1 MTRASERGIG
11 RLLPLLVLLFAFP
24 ATAGEPPVPARQ
36 VVDKTLAQVISIL
49 NDTKASETDRRDRIA
64 SIAYERFDFD
74 TMSKLVIARPWRKF
88 TKQEREEFITEFK
101 THLARSYGRRL
112 SRYEGINVKVVS
124 EVSEPRGDISVH
136 TQVVGGQFDGAE
148 MSYRMRSETGEW
160 LVIDVIIEG
169 VSLVSNFRSQFKPI
183 LAEGG
188 APELLRRLKDKNDV
202 LQQEISKEEKGSSSQ
217 AASGSSAR
225 QAAR

>member
-1 MTRASERGIG
+1 MALLAAVPVLAAAASGS
-11 RLLPLLVLLFAFP
+11 A
-24 ATAGEPPVPARQ
+24 ARQ
-36 VVDKTLAQVISIL
+36 VVETTLSQVIAIL
-49 NDTKASETDRRDRIA
+49 NDTSASESDRRDRIA
-64 SIAYERFDFD
+64 DIAYERFDFD

-88 TKQEREEFITEFK
+88 TVAEREEFIAEFK

-124 EVSEPRGDISVH
+124 EVVEPRGDVTVR

-148 MSYRMRSETGEW
+148 MSYRMRDAKSQW
-160 LVIDVIIEG
+160 LAIDVVIEG

-183 LAEGG
+183 LSDGG

-202 LQQEISKEEKGSSSQ
+202 LQKEIAREESASAPRSASAVS
-217 AASGSSAR
+217 AAPADESP
-225 QAAR
+225 